1 MARSLFLVSALLVS
15 AAAFTAPRPAAVA
28 RPLAAEK
35 RGFGFEA
42 PAFDH
47 KTAAVQLAAVA
58 PVLAALPANAFS
70 ASYLP
75 AILVPVMT
83 LFLPAM
89 GMALSFIMVSKDE
102 I

>member
-15 AAAFTAPRPAAVA
+15 AAAFTAPWPAAVA

>member
-1 MARSLFLVSALLVS
+1 VAFVWDDEVCVCS
-15 AAAFTAPRPAAVA
+15 AA
-28 RPLAAEK
+28 
-35 RGFGFEA
+35 GGA
-42 PAFDH
+42 PA
-47 KTAAVQLAAVA
+47 
-58 PVLAALPANAFS
+58 LAALPANAFS

>member
-35 RGFGFEA
+35 RGFGFGA
-42 PAFDH
+42 PTFD